1 MRVKISFSKSDNTF
15 GVTQYDSDGS
25 VDLGTLRETDTEYW
39 TDLYIE
45 LDPLIDEDP
54 LMDEEFGDSA

>member
-1 MRVKISFSKSDNTF
+1 MRVKIIFSKSNNTF

-39 TDLYIE
+39 TDLYVEPEIE
-45 LDPLIDEDP
+45 LDDHII
-54 LMDEEFGDSA
+54 EEFGDSA